1 MKYNDTRFLTYVR
14 SYRAPMT
21 HAPRLNAPPMEVS
34 GPFTLVPSDPGTTGS
49 ARPGVLV
56 AVAAAIALAVL
67 FGRTSWVAPA
77 ARRGERLGLVDARI
91 LGGTMSCLGSFD
103 VSTCTPDA

>member
-1 MKYNDTRFLTYVR
+1 MKKYNDTRFLAYVR

-34 GPFTLVPSDPGTTGS
+34 GPFTLVPSDPGTTSS

-67 FGRTSWVAPA
+67 
-77 ARRGERLGLVDARI
+77 LG
-91 LGGTMSCLGSFD
+91 
-103 VSTCTPDA
+103 